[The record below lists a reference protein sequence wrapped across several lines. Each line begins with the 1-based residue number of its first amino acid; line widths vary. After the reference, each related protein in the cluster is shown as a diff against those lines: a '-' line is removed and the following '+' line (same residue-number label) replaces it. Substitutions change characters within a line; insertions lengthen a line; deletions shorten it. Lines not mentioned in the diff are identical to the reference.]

1 MTCIPGKI
9 RTRLSDKVYAGK
21 LAGLLKKE
29 WDKREVVC
37 SECDKTMK
45 ASSLT
50 NHLEGV
56 HGVYRSK
63 IINKDLIVEDRE
75 PVDYVAETF
84 TNWFHCPVEG
94 CNYGLNNGLTVT
106 PYSLCRHF
114 GYQHF
119 PDNICIPHKD
129 NYPRCNICD
138 MQASAGTINSERHRN
153 SKTSQEGHKGKLQRK
168 GYRRS
173 ALSLNVKFTAYSQK
187 LETVKCFEYLGRLL
201 TYDNND
207 RQNVCSKL
215 KKAPQFWA
223 LISQIL
229 KGKNICVLRYAEYF
243 TKQQYRRYHYTGASP
258 GTKVR
263 RNSIADFVA
272 TRPVYEFCKNGRR
285 RCGTSHHC
293 KWWCDQEISINKEDM
308 GV

>member
-153 SKTSQEGHKGKLQRK
+153 SKTCEEGHRRKLQRK
-168 GYRRS
+168 AYRCS
-173 ALSLNVKFTAYSQK
+173 ALSLDKKFTAYGRE
-187 LETVKCFEYLGRLL
+187 LEMVEFFKYLGRIL

-207 RQNVCSKL
+207 IQDVRSNLNKARTFWRQ
-215 KKAPQFWA
+215 
-223 LISQIL
+223 IS
-229 KGKNICVLRYAEYF
+229 NVLRSENM
-243 TKQQYRRYHYTGASP
+243 SL
-258 GTKVR
+258 KVCGMFYKVTIQAVLLYE
-263 RNSIADFVA
+263 SKSDETVDFV
-272 TRPVYEFCKNGRR
+272 YG
-285 RCGTSHHC
+285 H
-293 KWWCDQEISINKEDM
+293 
-308 GV
+308 